1 MIKNYQKFKSY
12 KTVFAIFLVTVLI
25 SSVMGFIIC
34 RRDAQ
39 IADAVIL
46 LGEVLCDLRFAV
58 IFEVIFLLW
67 LFTAG
72 PTIYAPVGS
81 FAAIAVYGA
90 LFGART
96 ANLTESSMYLITVEV
111 FFSTLTAYLLVIYS
125 SFVTLTGLRIFT
137 DTKTDNKRELFDG
150 VLFRAEGFKEMFNMR
165 FVASYIALFLIFSA
179 LLGLSS
185 AVKVFLLS
193 L

>member
-1 MIKNYQKFKSY
+1 MKKFKKFNSY

-25 SSVMGFIIC
+25 SSVMGFILC
-34 RRDAQ
+34 QRDTTVAQ
-39 IADAVIL
+39 AVTV
-46 LGEVLCDLRFAV
+46 LGKALCNVRFAV
-58 IFEVIFLLW
+58 IFEIIFLLC

-72 PTIYAPVGS
+72 PTIYAPAGS
-81 FAAIAVYGA
+81 FTAVAVYGA

-96 ANLTESSMYLITVEV
+96 ASIAQAPMYLILIEV
-111 FFSTLTAYLLVIYS
+111 FFSALTAYLLVIYS

-137 DTKTDNKRELFDG
+137 HTKTDNKRELFDG
-150 VLFRAEGFKEMFNMR
+150 VLFRAEGFKEMFNIR
-165 FVASYIALFLIFSA
+165 FVASYIGLFLIFSA
-179 LLGLSS
+179 LLGMSS